1 MGTPDLAVACP
12 LTSQPR
18 PRPRAEP
25 AGPVGRESRACQL
38 GDSRHTASC
47 CAARAGS
54 QPQRGQ
60 GGVQRPH
67 TGGQLMAAS
76 AGAGRGQPQQAQR
89 HSGNQRPGHCPEAA
103 GLGSWCPAGMPGGEG
118 TPSLGPICTGSAGTR
133 RNPSW
138 PMHWVSPSP
147 AASPA
152 KANREMLPTGGPG
165 DKGAASALGPAAL
178 RPIQEDLK
186 PEQD

>member
-25 AGPVGRESRACQL
+25 AGPVGRESRACLL

-60 GGVQRPH
+60 GGGQRPH

-76 AGAGRGQPQQAQR
+76 AGAGRGQPHQAQR
-89 HSGNQRPGHCPEAA
+89 HSGNQRPSHCPEAA
-103 GLGSWCPAGMPGGEG
+103 GLGSWCPAVKERPRQAPSAPGLQGRAG
-118 TPSLGPICTGSAGTR
+118 TPHGPRTGCPPAQPLLQPKQTGKCFPLEVRVIRAPR
-133 RNPSW
+133 RPW
-138 PMHWVSPSP
+138 
-147 AASPA
+147 
-152 KANREMLPTGGPG
+152 G
-165 DKGAASALGPAAL
+165 
-178 RPIQEDLK
+178 
-186 PEQD
+186 